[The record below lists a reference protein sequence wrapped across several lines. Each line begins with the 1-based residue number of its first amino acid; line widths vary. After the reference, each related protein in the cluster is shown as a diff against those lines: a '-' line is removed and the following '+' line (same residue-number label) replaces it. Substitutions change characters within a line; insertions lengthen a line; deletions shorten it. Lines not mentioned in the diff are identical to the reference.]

1 MAERLVGTQA
11 PRFEMEAVMPNQTF
25 GKVSLEKYRRRQ
37 MDDSLFLSNGLYI
50 CLSDRN
56 RCYFRSVR

>member
-25 GKVSLEKYRRRQ
+25 
-37 MDDSLFLSNGLYI
+37 
-50 CLSDRN
+50 
-56 RCYFRSVR
+56 